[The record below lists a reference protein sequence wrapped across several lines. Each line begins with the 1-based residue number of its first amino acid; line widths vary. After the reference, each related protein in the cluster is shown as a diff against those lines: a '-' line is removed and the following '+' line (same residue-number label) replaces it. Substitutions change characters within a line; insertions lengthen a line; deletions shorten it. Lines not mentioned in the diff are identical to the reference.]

1 MAKRVFPQLV
11 NWPLLPY
18 PDASGQLSYP
28 TLEES
33 VRQSIRVILQTRP
46 GEQLMRPLYGGG
58 LENYVHEPNTL
69 LTRRRITDLIK
80 DSLER
85 WERRIIL
92 NRVEVQEVPGEPTR
106 LRVEIAYQLKRTG
119 APQRIGLTMEL
130 EA

>member
-1 MAKRVFPQLV
+1 MAKRVMPQLI

-18 PDASGQLSYP
+18 PDATGQLSYP

-33 VRQSIRVILQTRP
+33 VRQSIRIILQTRP
-46 GEQLMRPLYGGG
+46 SEQLMRPLFGAG
-58 LENYVHEPNTL
+58 LENYVHEQNTL

-80 DSLER
+80 ESLNR

-92 NRVEVQEVPGEPTR
+92 NRVDVNEVPGQPTR
-106 LRVEIAYQLKRTG
+106 LRVEIGYQLKRTG
-119 APQRIGLTMEL
+119 VVQRLGLVMEL

>member
-1 MAKRVFPQLV
+1 MAKRVVPQLI

-18 PDASGQLSYP
+18 PDASGQLNYP

-33 VRQSIRVILQTRP
+33 VRQSIRIILQTRP
-46 GEQLMRPLYGGG
+46 GEQLMRPLFGAG
-58 LENYVHEPNTL
+58 LENFVHEQNTL

-80 DSLER
+80 ESLKR

-92 NRVEVQEVPGEPTR
+92 SRVEISEVPGHPTW
-106 LRVEIAYQLKRTG
+106 LRVEIGYQLKRTG
-119 APQRIGLTMEL
+119 APQRLGLVMDL

>member
-1 MAKRVFPQLV
+1 MAKRVMPQLL

-18 PDASGQLSYP
+18 PDAAGQLNYP

-46 GEQLMRPLYGGG
+46 SEQLMRPLFGAG
-58 LENYVHEPNTL
+58 LENYVHQQNTL
-69 LTRRRITDLIK
+69 LTRRRITDLIRE
-80 DSLER
+80 SLKR

-92 NRVEVQEVPGEPTR
+92 SRVEVSEVPNYPTR
-106 LRVEIAYQLKRTG
+106 LRVEIGYQLKRTG
-119 APQRIGLTMEL
+119 ATGRLGLTMDL

>member
-1 MAKRVFPQLV
+1 MAKRVMPQLI

-18 PDASGQLSYP
+18 PDATGQLSYP

-33 VRQSIRVILQTRP
+33 VRQAIRVILQTRP
-46 GEQLMRPLYGGG
+46 SEQLMRPLFGAG
-58 LENYVHEPNTL
+58 LENYVHEQNTL

-80 DSLER
+80 ESLKR

-92 NRVEVQEVPGEPTR
+92 NRVEVNEVPGQPTR
-106 LRVEIAYQLKRTG
+106 LRVEIGYQLKRTG
-119 APQRIGLTMEL
+119 ATQRLGLVMEL

>member
-1 MAKRVFPQLV
+1 MAKRVFPQLI

-18 PDASGQLSYP
+18 PDADGRLNYP
-28 TLEES
+28 TAEES

-46 GEQLMRPLYGGG
+46 GEQLMRPLYGAG

-80 DSLER
+80 ESLER
-85 WERRIIL
+85 WEQRIIL
-92 NRVEVQEVPGEPTR
+92 NRVEVHEVPDQPTR

-119 APQRIGLTMEL
+119 AAQRIGVMLEL
-130 EA
+130 EV